1 MRKQS
6 PQLFEQFERAIDQFF
21 DELLIDRWRCGTG
34 EGFEPAE
41 VINHRDHFEV
51 RVPTRGVDPA
61 KIEVESLGQSLTVR
75 APVGA
80 NRNIE
85 SSFTFPEAVDGEA
98 VSARWSNDLLTIT
111 LPKQKARRIALK

>member
-1 MRKQS
+1 MRKNNA
-6 PQLFEQFERAIDQFF
+6 QLFEQFERVIDEFF
-21 DELLIDRWRCGTG
+21 DELLIDPWRCGTG

-51 RVPTRGVDPA
+51 RVATRGVDAA

-75 APVGA
+75 APLG

-85 SSFTFPEAVDGEA
+85 SSFTFPEAVDAEA
-98 VSARWSNDLLTIT
+98 VTARWSNDLLTII
-111 LPKQKARRIALK
+111 LPKQKVRRIALK